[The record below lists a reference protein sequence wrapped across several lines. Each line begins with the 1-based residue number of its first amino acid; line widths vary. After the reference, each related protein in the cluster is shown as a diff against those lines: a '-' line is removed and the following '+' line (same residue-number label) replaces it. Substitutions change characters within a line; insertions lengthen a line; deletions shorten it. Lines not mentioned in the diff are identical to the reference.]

1 MTVTRDD
8 AASALHDID
17 TAERKVLTAF
27 RYWLCCPYLLL
38 WGALWII
45 AGAAGAVSPENTGIG
60 WLVVDIAGFIGT
72 GFLVATQARRY
83 REGSERGQ
91 IVRYLGTG
99 AVVAAFI
106 AATLTLF
113 APVSNVEVQTFF
125 TILIAAI
132 YAVAGC
138 WFGLRYAAVGAALA
152 ALALGSFH
160 FAPAHLTLI
169 VPFLGGGALILGGL
183 WMRRAW

>member
-38 WGALWII
+38 WGALWIV
-45 AGAAGAVSPENTGIG
+45 AGTVGALSPGNTGLG
-60 WLVVDIAGFIGT
+60 WLVVDIVGFVGT
-72 GFLVATQARRY
+72 GFLVAAQARRY
-83 REGSERGQ
+83 GKGSERVR

-106 AATLTLF
+106 TATLTLF
-113 APVSNVEVQTFF
+113 APVSNVEVQTFI
-125 TILIAAI
+125 TVLIAAI

-152 ALALGSFH
+152 ALALGSFL

>member
-38 WGALWII
+38 WGALWIV
-45 AGAAGAVSPENTGIG
+45 AGAVGAVSPENTGLG
-60 WLVVDIAGFIGT
+60 WLVVDIAGFVGT
-72 GFLVATQARRY
+72 GFLVAAQARRY

-106 AATLTLF
+106 TATLTLF

-152 ALALGSFH
+152 ILALGSFH